1 MRLLA
6 GWSVLAVVLMLASPA
21 SAQGPRLSVALR
33 ESDRG
38 LAASWP
44 EAATHR
50 VAPVEVRG
58 AVTAWPPRPRTYAR
72 EGAIIGGVLF
82 GILGFVA
89 GGLDDGDSGG
99 HVSTVGLTVGG
110 AAVGALTGALIGG
123 LFPHSEAKAAQTPS
137 P

>member
-1 MRLLA
+1 MRRLA
-6 GWSVLAVVLMLASPA
+6 GWSALAVALMFTIPA
-21 SAQGPRLSVALR
+21 SAQGPRLSVALG

-44 EAATHR
+44 EAATHWI
-50 VAPVEVRG
+50 APVEVRG

-72 EGAIIGGVLF
+72 EGAVIGGVLF

-89 GGLDDGDSGG
+89 GGLDDPDSGG

-110 AAVGALTGALIGG
+110 AAVGAVTGALIGG
-123 LFPHSEAKAAQTPS
+123 LVPHPESKAAQTPS